1 MSIIFYCFSI
11 NRFAKKGRRRAALQ
25 RRRQDGAVC
34 EASLISLA
42 YQGDPFTLIAPST
55 SPIGAAMS
63 RSALLSYG
71 VGLLLMSTSFFP
83 P

>member
-11 NRFAKKGRRRAALQ
+11 NHLAKKGRPTAALQ
-25 RRRQDGAVC
+25 QRRQDGAIC
-34 EASLISLA
+34 EASLIFLA
-42 YQGDPFTLIAPST
+42 YQRDPFTLIAPST
-55 SPIGAAMS
+55 PPIGAAMS

-71 VGLLLMSTSFFP
+71 VGLLLISTSFFP